1 MSRPKSLIEAEGC
14 VSEKSKDVEKRTEE
28 KEGKTKRRKKT
39 EDAMQRNEVCK
50 GEGSRQTPLF
60 HLSSDSGFVEPLDGR
75 K

>member
-1 MSRPKSLIEAEGC
+1 MEAEGC

-28 KEGKTKRRKKT
+28 KEGKAKGRKKT

-50 GEGSRQTPLF
+50 GEGSRRTRLF
-60 HLSSDSGFVEPLDGR
+60 HLCGDSGFVEPLDGR